1 MNHLLEITNFAE
13 KLAPLDALTYGGGVV
28 LLGMGTV
35 FAVLIIIWVVLA
47 CFKFFFH
54 DLKFIGK
61 NKKAPVVEAT
71 PEVVASPAASDEEE
85 IIAVIAAAIA
95 MAESESAN
103 GTKFRVVSFNR
114 K

>member
-1 MNHLLEITNFAE
+1 MNHLLEITNFSE

-35 FAVLIIIWVVLA
+35 FSVLIIIWVVLA

-54 DLKFIGK
+54 DLKFVGK
-61 NKKAPVVEAT
+61 NKKTPVVESV
-71 PEVVASPAASDEEE
+71 PEVVAPHTTPDEEE

-95 MAESESAN
+95 MAESESAS

>member
-1 MNHLLEITNFAE
+1 MNHLLEITNYGE
-13 KLAPLDALTYGGGVV
+13 KLAAGDAFTFGGGVV

-35 FAVLIIIWVVLA
+35 FSVLIIIWAVLA

-54 DLKFIGK
+54 DLKFA
-61 NKKAPVVEAT
+61 KKPKKTPVVETVTEVAT
-71 PEVVASPAASDEEE
+71 APAASDDEE

-95 MAESESAN
+95 MAESESAS

>member
-1 MNHLLEITNFAE
+1 MNHLLEITNYGE
-13 KLAPLDALTYGGGVV
+13 KLAPGDAFTFGGGVL
-28 LLGMGTV
+28 LLGIGTV
-35 FAVLIIIWVVLA
+35 FSVLIIIWAVLV

-54 DLKFIGK
+54 DLKFA
-61 NKKAPVVEAT
+61 KKTKKVTVAETPAVVVAT
-71 PEVVASPAASDEEE
+71 PAVPNDEE
-85 IIAVIAAAIA
+85 IVAVIAAAIA

>member
-1 MNHLLEITNFAE
+1 MNHLLEITNFGE

-35 FAVLIIIWVVLA
+35 FSVLIIIWVVLT

-54 DLKFIGK
+54 DLKFA
-61 NKKAPVVEAT
+61 KKPKKTPVAETVT
-71 PEVVASPAASDEEE
+71 EVVATPVHSDEDE

>member
-1 MNHLLEITNFAE
+1 MNHLLEITNFGE

-35 FAVLIIIWVVLA
+35 FSVLIIIWVVLT

-54 DLKFIGK
+54 DLKFTGK
-61 NKKAPVVEAT
+61 KKAPVAQTVQ
-71 PEVVASPAASDEEE
+71 EVVAAPVHSDEEE

>member
-1 MNHLLEITNFAE
+1 MNHLLEITNYSE
-13 KLAPLDALTYGGGVV
+13 KLAAGDAFTFGGGVV

-35 FAVLIIIWVVLA
+35 FSVLIIIWAVLA

-54 DLKFIGK
+54 DLKFAGK
-61 NKKAPVVEAT
+61 TKKVIVAET
-71 PEVVASPAASDEEE
+71 PAEVVATPAASNDEE
-85 IIAVIAAAIA
+85 IVAVIAAAIA